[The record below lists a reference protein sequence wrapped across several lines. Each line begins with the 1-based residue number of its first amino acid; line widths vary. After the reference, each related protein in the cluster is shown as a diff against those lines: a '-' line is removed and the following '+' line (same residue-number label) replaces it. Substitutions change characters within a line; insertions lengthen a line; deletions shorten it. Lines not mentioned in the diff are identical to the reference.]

1 MRSSSIPENAL
12 PMPRTQRNIG
22 PMLRAALTGILL
34 GSSIAVAQTVERPV
48 PFDSARRVLA
58 VSPAVAERLRLGPP
72 VWSVAGEFREARLYA
87 VEPGDGFVL
96 VVQRSD
102 GALVRYALSATDRI
116 ALGQAIDAAVLSTG
130 RPTAEA
136 GSDVVSEPAGSAFAR
151 RLTVLS
157 AA

>member
-12 PMPRTQRNIG
+12 PTRCTQRSVQ
-22 PMLRAALTGILL
+22 PMLRAALAGLL
-34 GSSIAVAQTVERPV
+34 FLSSIAAAQTVERPV

-58 VSPAVAERLRLGPP
+58 VSPAVAERLRLGPR

-102 GALVRYALSATDRI
+102 GALVRYALSATERI
-116 ALGQAIDAAVLSTG
+116 ALSQAIDAAVLSTG

-136 GSDVVSEPAGSAFAR
+136 GSD
-151 RLTVLS
+151 
-157 AA
+157 